1 MRWSYKNGGIAQ
13 FVGKLTLPALCSA
26 LLPKRT
32 STPEAEFESDQKW
45 LLIIIVDPCKYSRA
59 PAPFYCS
66 ACWCCG
72 PAWPPIGWTRRW
84 LTIIPSRQRTC
95 PAQHGGSPLVL
106 VIIKIA
112 AGSAGNSLG
121 LSVEVV
127 CSCNR
132 SSNLLQ
138 VLRLWFVR
146 TPKPLPWPN
155 LVSTV
160 RWLLS
165 HPVIISSIPV

>member
-45 LLIIIVDPCKYSRA
+45 LLIITVDPCKYSRA

-72 PAWPPIGWTRRW
+72 PAWPPLRWTRRW

-127 CSCNR
+127 AATDHPIYCRFFDFDLFGRQSPYPDQSWYR
-132 SSNLLQ
+132 PYDDYY
-138 VLRLWFVR
+138 R
-146 TPKPLPWPN
+146 T
-155 LVSTV
+155 
-160 RWLLS
+160 R
-165 HPVIISSIPV
+165 